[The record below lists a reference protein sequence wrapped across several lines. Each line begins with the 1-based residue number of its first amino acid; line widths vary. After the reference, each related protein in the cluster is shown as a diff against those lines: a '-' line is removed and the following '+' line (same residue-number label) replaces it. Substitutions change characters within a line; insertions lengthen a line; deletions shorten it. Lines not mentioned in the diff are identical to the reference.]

1 MTWKEYAINVERQR
15 IPTLKPCIQ
24 NCAFLRQ
31 GLMWLLICREM
42 MPCFSQSVNQHISLS
57 SFDQLPLY
65 FKYEFANINIYVNE
79 IYFQKLFTI
88 LDALTSYSVTKLHLT
103 LSGPMD
109 CSTPGSPVL
118 HYLPE
123 FAQIHVQWVS
133 DTIQLSH
140 PLLPPSP
147 FAFNLSQHQDL
158 SQWVGSSHQVTKVLE
173 LQLHHQSCQQR
184 VRIDFL

>member
-1 MTWKEYAINVERQR
+1 MVHIWLAHGKAFSVSASSRNICMTWKEYAINVERQR

-123 FAQIHVQWVS
+123 FAQIHVQ
-133 DTIQLSH
+133 
-140 PLLPPSP
+140 
-147 FAFNLSQHQDL
+147 
-158 SQWVGSSHQVTKVLE
+158 
-173 LQLHHQSCQQR
+173 
-184 VRIDFL
+184 